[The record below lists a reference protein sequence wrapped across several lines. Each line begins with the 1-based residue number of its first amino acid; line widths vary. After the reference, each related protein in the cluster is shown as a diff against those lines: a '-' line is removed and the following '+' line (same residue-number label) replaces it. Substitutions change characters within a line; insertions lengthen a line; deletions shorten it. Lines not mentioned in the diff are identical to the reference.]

1 MQPLVIV
8 IILLSL
14 IGIYINLGN
23 SSELIMPELS
33 EKILDFKDE
42 YKDLSPDK
50 VADKIM
56 EEMQKEPD
64 FDSIGNS
71 NLIGDGLEPGKQI
84 INLQVDS
91 GTAPNTR
98 PYKFTTTTKR
108 EIGQYGLVKNNLSY
122 KNNFPY
128 DEKYLSEIE
137 SKDTLRSRV
146 DTMVR
151 NPKAHAFRSQIVLP
165 QDESQFK
172 ENYKFTN
179 RAIAIVRNQVS
190 NQNKNLSDLKKVNS
204 EEISSRSSK
213 NIYRVIPGEI
223 EIKSTPDFN
232 SIQAAKDH
240 SMLHSKLRNHNEAS
254 HFINA
259 MKTNYNFK

>member
-23 SSELIMPELS
+23 SSELMKPELS
-33 EKILDFKDE
+33 EKISDVKSE
-42 YKDLSPDK
+42 YKDLSPDQ

-56 EEMQKEPD
+56 EEIQKEPD
-64 FDSIGNS
+64 FDSMGNS
-71 NLIGDGLEPGKQI
+71 NLTGDGLESGKQI

-91 GTAPNTR
+91 GAAPNTR
-98 PYKFTTTTKR
+98 PYKWTTTTKR
-108 EIGQYGLVKNNLSY
+108 EIGKYGLVKNDLSY

-128 DEKYLSEIE
+128 DEKYLADIE

-151 NPKAHAFRSQIVLP
+151 NPKAQAIRSQIVLP

-172 ENYKFTN
+172 ENYKFMN

-190 NQNKNLSDLKKVNS
+190 NQNKNLPDVKKVNS

-213 NIYRVIPGEI
+213 NIYRVMPDEI

-232 SIQAAKDH
+232 SIHAAKDH

-254 HFINA
+254 HFINT